1 MAENNQIPVDENYLR
16 SIEQAVVDL
25 KLLMEASA
33 LISSMLELDELI
45 PVVMEKAK
53 TLMQAEACS
62 ILLYNEET
70 KKLSFEVALGEDEEA
85 SATLKKLVT
94 LDLGQG
100 IAGVVA
106 EKCEPLL
113 IRDAQSD
120 TRFFSG
126 ADAKTG
132 FVTRSLIAVP
142 LVGRKGLIGVAEI
155 LNPRNREHFTEYDL
169 EIFQALSRQVAVA
182 MENAVFHRKSLEQ
195 ERLRHEIELA
205 ATIQRSFLPS
215 SPVFR
220 KGLVSVRAVNIPAK
234 EVGGDLY
241 DFVDLPDGKA
251 GIFIGDISGKGISAA
266 LFMAKT
272 VSDFRYAAH
281 NELQPARV
289 MEHLS
294 EVISG
299 APRGMFMA
307 GLYVV
312 ADGTSGEC
320 RITSA
325 GNPPFFRIIGEE
337 VIPMEAEAGPPAGIL
352 CCEYPA
358 TVLQLQP
365 GERLLLFT
373 DGLFDAKNPSGE
385 RFGLERSQAAVLQ
398 HRHDIDIL
406 ESVTGHLDAFS
417 AGADR
422 ADDLT
427 LVEISFDCPPAA
439 QEQGE

>member
-1 MAENNQIPVDENYLR
+1 MPAGENRLR
-16 SIEQAVVDL
+16 SIEQTVVDL

-45 PVVMEKAK
+45 PVVMDKAK

-62 ILLYNEET
+62 ILLYNAET
-70 KKLSFEVALGEDEEA
+70 KKLSFDVALGADEEA
-85 SATLKKLVT
+85 SNTLKKQIT

-100 IAGVVA
+100 IAGAVA
-106 EKCEPLL
+106 ESCEPLL
-113 IRDAQSD
+113 IQDAQTD

-142 LVGRKGLIGVAEI
+142 LIGRKGLIGVAEI
-155 LNPRNREHFTEYDL
+155 LNPRSREQFTDYDL
-169 EIFQALSRQVAVA
+169 EIFQALCRQVAVA
-182 MENAVFHRKSLEQ
+182 MENAVYHRKSLEQ

-205 ATIQRSFLPS
+205 ATIQRSFLPAVPS
-215 SPVFR
+215 FR
-220 KGLVSVRAVNIPAK
+220 KGRISARAVNVPAK

-241 DFVDLPDGKA
+241 DFVDLPGGKA

-272 VSDFRYAAH
+272 VSDFRYAAR
-281 NELQPARV
+281 NETRPDKV
-289 MEHLS
+289 MEHLGAA
-294 EVISG
+294 ISG
-299 APRGMFMA
+299 APRGMFLA

-312 ADGTSGEC
+312 VDCESGEC
-320 RITSA
+320 RIASA
-325 GNPPFFRIIGEE
+325 GSPPFFRIVGDD
-337 VIPMEAEAGPPAGIL
+337 VVSTEAEAGPPAGIL
-352 CCEYPA
+352 DCEYPVTA
-358 TVLQLQP
+358 LSMQP

-373 DGLFDAKNPSGE
+373 DGLFDAKDADGG

-398 HRHDIDIL
+398 YRHDVDIL
-406 ESVTGHLDAFS
+406 ESIIGHLEAFS
-417 AGADR
+417 AGAER

-427 LVEISFDCPPAA
+427 MVEILFECPPGGGDPVA
-439 QEQGE
+439 